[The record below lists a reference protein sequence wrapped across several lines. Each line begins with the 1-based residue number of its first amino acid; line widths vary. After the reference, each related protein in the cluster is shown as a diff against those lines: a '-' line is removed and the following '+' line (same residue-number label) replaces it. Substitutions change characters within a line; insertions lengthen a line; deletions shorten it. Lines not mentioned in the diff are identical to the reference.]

1 MLVLIASLTLASW
14 LGTVANVP
22 RRAACHIS
30 MASQAEP
37 SVEELQAEIRDMR
50 SNLRAAM
57 AAGGAAEL
65 RANLL
70 QQELSQLK
78 SKANSEFAGGEA
90 KSTSDDS
97 RVSMVFD
104 AVDEDGNGVLDIAEF
119 RKGYA
124 MLTGDVV
131 QAAFEAIDN
140 NNDGVLTK
148 EEFSKGFALLTSDSA
163 RAAAERTRTQSAVEA
178 ERVRAVKEA
187 AKNLA
192 EAQLMDTLYRPSG
205 KKLFPAQYKPVPGR
219 KPLPKP
225 GLRAMTSVPLSNPA
239 PGKAPGLQ

>member
-1 MLVLIASLTLASW
+1 MLVLIASLTISSW
-14 LGTVANVP
+14 LGVVANVP

-30 MASQAEP
+30 MAFQAEP
-37 SVEELQAEIRDMR
+37 SVEELQAEIREMR

-57 AAGGAAEL
+57 AACGAAEL
-65 RANLL
+65 RANML
-70 QQELSQLK
+70 QQELSKLK
-78 SKANSEFAGGEA
+78 SKANSEFAGDEA
-90 KSTSDDS
+90 KTTSDDY

-104 AVDEDGNGVLDIAEF
+104 AVDEDGNGTLDIAEF

-124 MLTGDVV
+124 MLTGDAA

-178 ERVRAVKEA
+178 ERVRTVKEA

-219 KPLPKP
+219 KPLSKP
-225 GLRAMTSVPLSNPA
+225 GVRPLSKRVPLSNPA
-239 PGKAPGLQ
+239 PGKAPAA